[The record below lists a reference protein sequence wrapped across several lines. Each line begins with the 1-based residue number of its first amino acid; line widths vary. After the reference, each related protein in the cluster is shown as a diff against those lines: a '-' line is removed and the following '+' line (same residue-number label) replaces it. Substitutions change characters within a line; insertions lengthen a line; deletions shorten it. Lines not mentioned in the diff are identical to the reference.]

1 MDDEIGDSTVPV
13 FAVEVVG
20 QESDKTAVIGGV
32 FVFGGAEPVA
42 GEGGTRAVPPRPCGD
57 AIDDG
62 RDDDAGVGIR
72 FDGGRRGSGIAGFDV
87 VTIAFIGDLVGRAR
101 GRFSLLPQSPHHVH
115 GDAVHGVADGL
126 VGILKV
132 GLEALDAFARGVD
145 IARRHVVDA
154 DVCGA
159 RLVGAACAARKGVPA
174 TVVDVAAVFALR
186 GARRR
191 RAIDG
196 FDRARPRNTDEV
208 SRTRAAFEGLA
219 ASVVGRATSG
229 TERFARL
236 GHTCGGQTLP
246 VGTDEVSRTRAAF
259 ELAATPVIERSTR
272 HAQRL
277 ARIGRTLR
285 GIDARPSHTDFRV
298 GTRAARQRV
307 STTIVDVSACDA
319 LGGARRRFAR
329 RRVDARPLNAD
340 LQRGTRAALQRIAAP
355 VVDKATM
362 HALGGARRRFARV
375 SLFIFNALAASAKFI
390 LATGMTAF
398 ATIQHIVLNIDAHI
412 LATGIHSTTA
422 IARGNAAVDDDS
434 VVTTCRTYRRSTHH
448 TPRRLLHF
456 FAPSFFL
463 SHPDARL

>member
-1 MDDEIGDSTVPV
+1 M
-13 FAVEVVG
+13 
-20 QESDKTAVIGGV
+20 
-32 FVFGGAEPVA
+32 
-42 GEGGTRAVPPRPCGD
+42 
-57 AIDDG
+57 
-62 RDDDAGVGIR
+62 
-72 FDGGRRGSGIAGFDV
+72 
-87 VTIAFIGDLVGRAR
+87 
-101 GRFSLLPQSPHHVH
+101 
-115 GDAVHGVADGL
+115 
-126 VGILKV
+126 
-132 GLEALDAFARGVD
+132 
-145 IARRHVVDA
+145 
-154 DVCGA
+154 
-159 RLVGAACAARKGVPA
+159 PA

-259 ELAATPVIERSTR
+259 ERAATPVIERSTR

-277 ARIGRTLR
+277 ARIRRTLR

-307 STTIVDVSACDA
+307 STTIVDVATCDA
-319 LGGARRRFAR
+319 LSGARRRFAR

-456 FAPSFFL
+456 LLPLFS
-463 SHPDARL
+463 